1 MGASLYALV
10 KTERRKGSV
19 AVSADEI
26 HAPVIDLV
34 NMGRRD
40 VVLMYQPMD
49 NGKTIRE
56 IFCEITAVKVG
67 DIGSADFF
75 HR

>member
-10 KTERRKGSV
+10 NTERRKGSV

-26 HAPVIDLV
+26 YAPVIDLV

-49 NGKTIRE
+49 NGKTIRK